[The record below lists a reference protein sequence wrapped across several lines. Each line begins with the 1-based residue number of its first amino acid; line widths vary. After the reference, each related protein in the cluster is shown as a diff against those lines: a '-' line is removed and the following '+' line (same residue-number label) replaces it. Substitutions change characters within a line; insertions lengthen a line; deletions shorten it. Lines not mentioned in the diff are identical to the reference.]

1 MKTEKLYFRSIDDN
15 TCHTLAYHMD
25 NAREEEIKEIT
36 LCEAIPD
43 NYNLDYVWCSHYEN
57 VEEKSLCTK
66 NNCPAY
72 TSSNGKGKCEHRGK
86 LYTFGKEVTF
96 KVE

>member
-25 NAREEEIKEIT
+25 NAKDEELQKIT
-36 LCEAIPD
+36 LYEAIPD
-43 NYNLDYVWCSHYEN
+43 IDNKEHVWCSHFEV
-57 VEEKSLCTK
+57 VEKAECKKSQCEL
-66 NNCPAY
+66 Y
-72 TSSNGKGKCEHRGK
+72 TSKSGRGICEHRGN
-86 LYTFGKEVTF
+86 LYTFGEEVIF